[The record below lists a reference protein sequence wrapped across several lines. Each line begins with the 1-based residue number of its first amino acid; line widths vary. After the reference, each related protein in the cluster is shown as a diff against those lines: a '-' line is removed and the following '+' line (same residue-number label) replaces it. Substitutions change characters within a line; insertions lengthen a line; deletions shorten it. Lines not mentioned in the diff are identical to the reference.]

1 MRCTDILMEEH
12 ELILTGLDVL
22 GAVSR
27 RLAEGQAVPRASID
41 NLLGFFRD
49 FADLHHHAKEEGLLF
64 PAMEAAGLPHDA
76 GPIAIML
83 QEHAQGRELVS
94 VMREALDKLDAST
107 EARRRF
113 VDAATWYRDH
123 LAQHIQK
130 ENQVL
135 FRLAEQVLSP
145 EEGRHLDRAFDEH
158 AATRAA
164 DLPVRFHAVLS
175 DLNAAVAQP

>member
-1 MRCTDILMEEH
+1 MRCTEILMEEH
-12 ELILTGLDVL
+12 DLILTGLDVL

-27 RLAEGQAVPRASID
+27 RLAQGEPPPHATID
-41 NLLGFFRD
+41 ELLDFFRD

-76 GPIAIML
+76 GPVGIML
-83 QEHAQGRELVS
+83 QEHAQGRQLVG
-94 VMREALDKLDAST
+94 VMREALAQLDSST

-113 VDAATWYRDH
+113 IDASTWYRDH

-145 EEGRHLDRAFDEH
+145 EEGRQLDEAFEQH
-158 AATRAA
+158 AAARAG
-164 DLPVRFHAVLS
+164 DLPVHFHAVLH
-175 DLNAAVAQP
+175 DLHASVAPA